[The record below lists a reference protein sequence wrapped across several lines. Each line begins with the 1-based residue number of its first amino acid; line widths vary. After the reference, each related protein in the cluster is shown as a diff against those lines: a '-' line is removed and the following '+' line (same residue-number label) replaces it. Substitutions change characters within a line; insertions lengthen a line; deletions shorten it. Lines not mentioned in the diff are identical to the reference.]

1 MPDDTPATLR
11 QRLQNH
17 LDRLGAAQYK
27 RVALLL
33 LDEILANRGCLADD
47 EKLRR
52 RLRTTRTALARLREL
67 TPPWLLH
74 RRKHWLISGDN
85 SFDSFTSNH
94 PSARTSPAGNNDS
107 VDVLIG
113 DCTRHLGELGLSC
126 DDAARLAAQLLA
138 YHDHREVLRCVRDLH
153 RHRAH
158 LDAPSAAAELMRRV
172 NAGAPPKTPAKARL
186 RKPYGKEIWRMAAPP
201 DPDSP
206 CLLVARDERNS
217 ERHRRARAKIAQSR
231 SRQQR

>member
-1 MPDDTPATLR
+1 MRDDTPATLR

-17 LDRLGAAQYK
+17 LARLGAAQYK

-47 EKLRR
+47 EDLRR
-52 RLRTTRTALARLREL
+52 RLRTTRTALARLRQL
-67 TPPWLLH
+67 TPPWLH
-74 RRKHWLISGDN
+74 HSRTHWFISGDN
-85 SFDSFTSNH
+85 RVDTFTSER
-94 PSARTSPAGNNDS
+94 PSARASPAGNDDS
-107 VDVLIG
+107 VGVLIG
-113 DCTRHLGELGLSC
+113 DCTRHLGELGLSR

-138 YHDHREVLRCVRDLH
+138 YHDHREVVRCVRDLH

-186 RKPYGKEIWRMAAPP
+186 QKPYGKEIWQMAAPP

-217 ERHRRARAKIAQSR
+217 ERHRRARVRIAQSR